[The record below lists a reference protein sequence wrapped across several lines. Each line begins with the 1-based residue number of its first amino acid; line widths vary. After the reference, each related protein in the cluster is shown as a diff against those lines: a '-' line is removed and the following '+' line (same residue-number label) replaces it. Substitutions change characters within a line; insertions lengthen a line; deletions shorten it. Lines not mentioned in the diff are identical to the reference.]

1 MKNSL
6 LLHDILK
13 VFCLSMFLWI
23 ADAPLFANSYRYSGS
38 DTSWNGVDMTVSTG
52 ANYEWYAVSGGTY
65 FDIILISPSTVY
77 HANYI
82 IAGFNGTDITT
93 FASYS
98 SENSCHV
105 SSAPASYYV
114 IVWLPNTAFNS
125 SNNPVICAST
135 TLPDDTALPFTYYYR
150 GADNS
155 WGADPMTVSDG
166 GLYEYWETTT
176 DNHQFKISTSTT
188 SWDYN
193 YTYVK
198 AGFCMTSITSIGDFS
213 SDNCYVWSAPAKY
226 YIIVFKPNTVLN
238 SASDPVISASATL
251 PDDTPSGL
259 AATKTIYF
267 KPNTNWPNDNAK
279 YAINAFGHDNDYWSD
294 YMTPS
299 CDPTIFQVEI
309 PALYSDIIIARMNP
323 AGTKDW
329 NGKWNQSGDLRI
341 PAGMNHLTQPSGTW
355 NDFTTTWSTYSPTTY
370 TITYNANGGTGSM
383 APITDICPSGSAT
396 LDANTFSNSGYV
408 FAGWNTS
415 DDGSGT
421 DYADEATISS
431 ISADIILYA
440 QWEVGCETLVA
451 GAAAAGPSFVG
462 SVGTVTVHNSNGSI
476 KTSWDNSTNSRIYLA
491 TDQYIKLLPKA
502 GKDFVIGDSL
512 IVELQNISGSST
524 YITGF
529 VIVQS
534 NCSISISLAKG
545 ESHVFKYE
553 LTASDIGDDGS
564 VRLKRYDN
572 HAGFMTA
579 EIKRCS
585 PVDPTP
591 TTIVDIPGTV
601 NKDNVGSY
609 SSDMTWYGASDEYFD
624 FGSTDA
630 PNTGRWAEWNVR
642 LTTPGQYIVSV
653 VVDFP
658 ASPNGYGWNMQLLDN
673 EDNVVS
679 TYTSINVWNR
689 QEYTYDA
696 RWDLSAVAVGTYT
709 LRVNNNYSYAQ
720 PKLKSITLSL
730 PGISVSYTKVPNRDW
745 YGLAGDPSNAI
756 GTIDAPTVVET
767 TGITAGSTVDTLA
780 NVLTIGGT
788 TITAPLMV
796 TGSLTGIPLSSGTT
810 DANPDWRFLCWR
822 NLPTGPITSDVTS
835 IEAVYFPTFDVDY
848 NTNGGTIN
856 DAEYTTWYEY
866 TGIEDDRVPLPVDVT
881 KPGYIFAGWYQTSTT
896 VLFAHLTCN
905 YFGDYS
911 KGASCMSDACD
922 YRLKAHWVLP
932 CDEPQSIS
940 KVTLTGSGSSSY
952 IVSGYNDN
960 EYAGT
965 PVVNVSAASIAAD
978 ADGDGNN
985 ETGYQLGATNDIVF
999 VTLSKGDFRIGDQ
1012 IIITLTERNTSR
1024 IVNSAT
1030 SYITLYYG
1038 TGTADAQV
1046 LVNKGSV
1053 TGAGVYTYTLDADDV
1068 FDMSEAGANGIGLFR
1083 EAENGENPYVY
1094 SIEILGCRDLIFDD
1108 NAGTHVWSDAGN
1120 WAPTYT
1126 EIPSYYQ
1133 STRILKPCTVDIAN
1147 AQAQNVKLC
1156 REYTGHDGSLT
1167 INADAAL
1174 AVTSAITE
1182 VHGTDYVTTYP
1193 VSEGDILIKADA
1205 SHQGALAHGDATG
1218 VTPATVQMYAR
1229 GVNAPAATATWQYMG
1244 VPFSNITRA
1253 IEHYEGSWMCRWI
1266 ENENG
1271 NAGSNWTWVQNEDA
1285 LTPFVGYALTQGSAK
1300 TFTTK
1305 GLLVPSVNQTLS
1317 LTCGGTDYKGW
1328 NMFANSWMAPIQ
1340 ISQFEASDFGD
1351 GVEAT
1356 IYIFNTGINDGQQ
1369 ADLTASSTAGQY
1381 SAVPIATA
1389 ASMGAEYQY
1398 IAPMQGFYLLAS
1410 KTSTVTLNYNRLV
1423 YSPTHGALSTRPN
1436 RAPRVE
1442 TTNGAK
1448 EEIESGE
1455 SESQIRNQKFETSVM
1470 PRLIIDVEGSRFS
1483 DRVYLFENTF
1493 LTDSFDNAWDGRKF
1507 EGEAYAPQLMTTT
1520 GDLDLAVDVS
1530 PSFGGKQLS
1539 FRAGED
1545 QQYKL
1550 RFTTDVH
1557 NLRLRDLVT
1566 GAEMIIVNGEEYLFF
1581 ADNKEKEIR
1590 FVIDD
1595 DRQYVDDNPTAAE
1608 TLAVDAA
1615 QPLQLTIYTT
1625 DGRLILQ
1632 RQSGFDEPL
1641 ILPQK
1646 GVYIM
1651 QLKTTAG
1658 IETKKIIH

>member
-6 LLHDILK
+6 ILHDILK

-38 DTSWNGVDMTVSTG
+38 DTGWNGEDMTVSTG

-65 FDIILISPSTVY
+65 FDIILISPFTVY

-93 FASYS
+93 FAGYS
-98 SENSCHV
+98 SECSCHV
-105 SSAPASYYV
+105 SSAPASYNV

-198 AGFCMTSITSIGDFS
+198 AGFCMTSITSIGDYS
-213 SDNCYVWSAPAKY
+213 SNNCYVWSAPAKY

-238 SASDPVISASATL
+238 SASAPVICASATL

-267 KPNTNWPNDNAK
+267 KPNTDWPNDNAK

-309 PALYSDIIIARMNP
+309 PALYSDIIIVRMNP

-329 NGKWNQSGDLRI
+329 SGKWNQSGDLRI
-341 PAGMNHLTQPSGTW
+341 PAGMNSLTQPSGTW
-355 NDFTTTWSTYSPTTY
+355 NDFNTTWSTYSPTTY

-383 APITDICPSGSAT
+383 APITNICPNSSET
-396 LDANTFSNSGYV
+396 LTANSFTKSDYV
-408 FAGWNTS
+408 FEMWNTAA
-415 DDGSGT
+415 DGSGVPYV
-421 DYADEATISS
+421 DGFTITGINSN
-431 ISADIILYA
+431 ITLYA
-440 QWEVGCETLVA
+440 QWEEACDVIFSGEA
-451 GAAAAGPSFVG
+451 GGTDAVPTFTA
-462 SVGTVTVHNSNGSI
+462 SVGTVTLYHNSAG
-476 KTSWDNSTNSRIYLA
+476 NSTAHYTYLSSDGYIWLTPKTGSMFKEGDKIKATVYNQSSGTTYTTGFRIGSNAYTESIPPRSYKTIEHELLA
-491 TDQYIKLLPKA
+491 SEIVD
-502 GKDFVIGDSL
+502 GKVKILRG
-512 IVELQNISGSST
+512 ISGSG
-524 YITGF
+524 YGCF
-529 VIVQS
+529 VAIKVYQ
-534 NCSISISLAKG
+534 CVD
-545 ESHVFKYE
+545 ES
-553 LTASDIGDDGS
+553 
-564 VRLKRYDN
+564 
-572 HAGFMTA
+572 
-579 EIKRCS
+579 
-585 PVDPTP
+585 
-591 TTIVDIPGTV
+591 TIVNIPGTV
-601 NKDNVGSY
+601 NKGNVNAY
-609 SSDMTWYGASDEYFD
+609 SGNMTWYGANDEYFD
-624 FGSTDA
+624 LGPTDA
-630 PNTGRWAEWNVR
+630 QNIDRWMDWTVN
-642 LTTPGQYIVSV
+642 LT
-653 VVDFP
+653 
-658 ASPNGYGWNMQLLDN
+658 ASDIYTISEIYSCPNGHYISLDLLN
-673 EDNVVS
+673 GNTIVA
-679 TYTSINVWNR
+679 
-689 QEYTYDA
+689 TYDGESIPNA
-696 RWDLSAVAVGTYT
+696 ASKTEYEYETTWDLTGVSPGIYT
-709 LRVNNNYSYAQ
+709 LRAKNEYGWSQ
-720 PKLKSITLSL
+720 PKIKSITFTGTFT
-730 PGISVSYTKVPNRDW
+730 P
-745 YGLAGDPSNAI
+745 
-756 GTIDAPTVVET
+756 GTITITTIKAQDTDFYVGGAYGTFSDASISTNTDIPEGTTVT
-767 TGITAGSTVDTLA
+767 DNGDNTITINTDTP
-780 NVLTIGGT
+780 I
-788 TITAPLMV
+788 TITAPE
-796 TGSLTGIPLSSGTT
+796 TAPGILHDIPSSPEDLSCV
-810 DANPDWRFLCWR
+810 WRFDHWE
-822 NLPTGPITSDVTS
+822 NIPVGGITTS
-835 IEAVYFPTFDVDY
+835 VIIKAVYFPTFAIEY
-848 NTNGGTIN
+848 ETNGGTIN
-856 DAEYTTWYEY
+856 DVEYAHWYRY
-866 TGIEDDRVPLPVDVT
+866 TGDENDITPLPSDVT
-881 KPGYIFAGWYQTSTT
+881 KPGYSFAGWYQVETT
-896 VLFAHLTCN
+896 RLFSWLTNN
-905 YFGDYS
+905 YFGDY
-911 KGASCMSDACD
+911 KGVWC
-922 YRLKAHWVLP
+922 LKAHWVLP
-932 CDEPQSIS
+932 CDEPQIIS
-940 KVTLTGSGSSSY
+940 KVTLTGSGTSSY
-952 IVSGYNDN
+952 TVTGYNDN

-965 PVVNVSAASIAAD
+965 PVVNVSATTVVAD
-978 ADGDGNN
+978 TDNDGNN
-985 ETGYQLGATNDIVF
+985 ETGYQLGAANQIVF
-999 VTLSKGDFRIGDQ
+999 ATLRKGDFRVGDR
-1012 IIITLTERNTSR
+1012 IRVAITDKNTLRSVSSSTD
-1024 IVNSAT
+1024 ILS
-1030 SYITLYYG
+1030 IYYG
-1038 TGTADAQV
+1038 TNASDAT
-1046 LVNKGSV
+1046 LLINLMSV
-1053 TGAGVYTYTLDADDV
+1053 SEAGIYEYMLDADDV
-1068 FDMSEAGANGIGLFR
+1068 MKMREANAKGVGVFR
-1083 EAENGENPYVY
+1083 ESSNGENPYLY
-1094 SIEILGCRDLIFDD
+1094 SVEIYGCRDLIFDD
-1108 NAGTHVWSDAGN
+1108 NHGTGLWSDAAN

-1205 SHQGALAHGDATG
+1205 SHQGALAHGDAAG

-1305 GLLVPSVNQTLS
+1305 GLLVPSVNQALS

-1356 IYIFNTGINDGQQ
+1356 VYIFNTGINDGQQ

-1423 YSPTHGALSTRPN
+1423 YSPTHGALSTHPN

-1442 TTNGAK
+1442 TTNGEK
-1448 EEIESGE
+1448 EEIENGASDF
-1455 SESQIRNQKFETSVM
+1455 QIRNQNSGISVM

-1483 DRVYLFENTF
+1483 DRVYLFENTL

-1550 RFTTDVH
+1550 RFTTDVR

-1566 GAEMIIVNGEEYLFF
+1566 GAEMIIGNGEEYLFF

-1595 DRQYVDDNPTAAE
+1595 DRRYVDDNPTAAE

-1641 ILPQK
+1641 ILPQT